1 MSEIASSEGGKK
13 GKGAGKSHKTTSTKV
28 DMTPMVDL
36 AFLLI
41 TFFMLTTTLS
51 KQQIMQLNMPDKND
65 KNVDRPDV
73 KESQAMTIILGEK
86 DKVFW
91 YTTKDGV
98 PEFHETNFNPE
109 EGIRKVLLDK
119 NKTTQDL
126 IVVIKAMEKS
136 KYINIVDLIDEMHIT
151 NTERYALV
159 DISKEDVTLVEK
171 QVAMFPEAN

>member
-1 MSEIASSEGGKK
+1 MSQIEESSSGK
-13 GKGAGKSHKTTSTKV
+13 GKGSGKSRKKSSTAV

-65 KNVDRPDV
+65 KNLDRPDV
-73 KESQAMTIILGEK
+73 KESQAITIILGEK

-91 YTTKDGV
+91 YNTVEGA
-98 PEFHETNFNPE
+98 PQFHETDFDPE
-109 EGIRKVLLDK
+109 QGIRAVLLEK
-119 NKTTQDL
+119 NKKVKDL

-136 KYINIVDLIDEMHIT
+136 KYINVVDILDEMHIT
-151 NTERYALV
+151 KTERYALV
-159 DISKEDVTLVEK
+159 DITEEDKKL
-171 QVAMFPEAN
+171 VAMELANYSEENK